1 MDRTEDW
8 TKIAG
13 GAECRALRL
22 RVSALVPNLEIWN
35 DYEKRKQ
42 ASNKWKEFPVSTYSV
57 RPLQPTPTPQ
67 PQT

>member
-1 MDRTEDW
+1 MDRTEDE

-13 GAECRALRL
+13 GVECRALRL

-42 ASNKWKEFPVSTYSV
+42 ASN
-57 RPLQPTPTPQ
+57 
-67 PQT
+67 